1 MRILVTMSG
10 DLFHY
15 GHVNLL
21 KNIKND
27 YPNCKIIIGLHN
39 DEVITNYKRKPILTF
54 FERKSVLES
63 CKYVDELFDC
73 PLNITKELLK
83 EKNIDLI
90 VHGHSESEHEQYRFL
105 WEGNEN
111 MFKRYDYTKGI
122 STTEIIERVKN
133 CY

>member
-63 CKYVDELFDC
+63 
-73 PLNITKELLK
+73 
-83 EKNIDLI
+83 
-90 VHGHSESEHEQYRFL
+90 
-105 WEGNEN
+105 
-111 MFKRYDYTKGI
+111 
-122 STTEIIERVKN
+122 
-133 CY
+133 